1 MSASYSKI
9 WIHLVFGTRQKEPL
23 MEGELKKVI
32 KEALEDFLSGY
43 CVQSCVFNILPDH
56 IHLLIN
62 VDNSSSIQEIVS
74 KIQDK
79 ILVYQK
85 DQGVFPILEW
95 EAVFHA
101 HSVSTNRLS
110 SEKKVIMRQE
120 FIHQELPL
128 EEELKF
134 LGM

>member
-1 MSASYSKI
+1 MSVSYSKI
-9 WIHLVFGTRQKEPL
+9 WIHFVFETRQKEPL
-23 MEGELKKVI
+23 MEGKLKKVI
-32 KEALEDFLSGY
+32 QEALEDFLSGY
-43 CVQSCVFNILPDH
+43 CVQPCVFNILPDH

-62 VDNSSSIQEIVS
+62 VDNTSSIQEIVS

-85 DQGVFPILEW
+85 DQGIFPILEW
-95 EAVFHA
+95 EAGFHA

-110 SEKKVIMRQE
+110 SEKSAIRRQE
-120 FIHQELPL
+120 LIHQELPL

-134 LGM
+134 LGI